1 MLYFSRGNDAIPTE
15 AWWPPPLDRP
25 AGLSEPSPFSFEDDA
40 DHGVGLGARAAG
52 ALPQVVPKTLGAKR
66 GMRGC
71 RTWSCRESADPL
83 EPRARVAELPAPSPH
98 ERVRANPLER
108 YTDTP
113 DDRSGLRNPVG
124 VCALHYREMQHH
136 LEIDCYRGR

>member
-71 RTWSCRESADPL
+71 RRPVESSFGRRLARGKRPGMSELRASCRSNL
-83 EPRARVAELPAPSPH
+83 ELP
-98 ERVRANPLER
+98 
-108 YTDTP
+108 
-113 DDRSGLRNPVG
+113 
-124 VCALHYREMQHH
+124 
-136 LEIDCYRGR
+136 